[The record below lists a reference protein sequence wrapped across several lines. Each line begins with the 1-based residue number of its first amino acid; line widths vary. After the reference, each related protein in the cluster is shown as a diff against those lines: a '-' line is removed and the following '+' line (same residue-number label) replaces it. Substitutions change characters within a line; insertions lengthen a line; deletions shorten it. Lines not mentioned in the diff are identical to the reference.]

1 MQGFIDLVVYAI
13 HDGSN
18 ASHLQPTTATEFK
31 SIVHRALEIC
41 TFACAFSRP
50 SSGRQAGS
58 SNTVSSVTGQSMVC
72 WMDEGCWVNEG
83 HRVGQEVH
91 NGDKLN
97 HARGCKTSQ
106 QATPLK
112 VIRQQATLLCQKII
126 HHVSE
131 GVFHLHPKNLNRMA
145 WDRWHALL
153 CPSF

>member
-1 MQGFIDLVVYAI
+1 MDRM
-13 HDGSN
+13 HHTCSP
-18 ASHLQPTTATEFK
+18 QPLLSSSQLFTEP
-31 SIVHRALEIC
+31 SRSVLLPVP
-41 TFACAFSRP
+41 FSRP